1 MQEAD
6 QASAVETL
14 RKTDARIGELI
25 GKVQGIQSE
34 VAAMKRDLSGPRAD
48 GGNVTFTVN
57 AGGVALWLSALCC
70 VVMLVCTAVMAL
82 GLYWVAMDSR
92 DRGHQMNALYMSVPG
107 LRELVEE
114 QMKLNEKTQ
123 RDPNEE
129 AAR

>member
-1 MQEAD
+1 MSERD
-6 QASAVETL
+6 TL
-14 RKTDARIGELI
+14 
-25 GKVQGIQSE
+25 QGISRE
-34 VAAMKRDLSGPRAD
+34 VNGLAAMLQAVLDRAGTTN

-114 QMKLNEKTQ
+114 QMQLNEKTQ
-123 RDPNEE
+123 RDHSED
-129 AAR
+129 AAP